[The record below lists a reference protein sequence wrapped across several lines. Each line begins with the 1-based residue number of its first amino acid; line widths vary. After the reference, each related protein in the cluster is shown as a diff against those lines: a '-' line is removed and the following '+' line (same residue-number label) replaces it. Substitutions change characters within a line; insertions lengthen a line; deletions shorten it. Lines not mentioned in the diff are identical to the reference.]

1 MEGIATTQREF
12 NSFFTHVKH
21 LRNLQKETL
30 EAIENVGKSGKLSQ
44 EQLDDLRFDSE
55 ELEDLRRAL
64 YVPTCIVI
72 AGQSFHGKLALATRL
87 LGEQILPIVN
97 IPKKSESHS
106 YRPLRLQFSSQENSF
121 AIFDSVSKHCSD
133 VPNKVLSSL
142 SVEDVEFK
150 DEELQGKN
158 SDEVIQGYLNHTLL
172 KDSLQIVL
180 TPSFSKRLSKSFC
193 IKKSSEFLRTVFS
206 SVFPIILYAITKIS
220 FTDEVPSPMSKSS
233 KSRHK
238 RDSSLSDEQSSDDD
252 DNGNCVVARQRK
264 SSVYHSMPESL
275 LYILCEKIGCLTRR
289 VPPQKLH
296 ERFANGEPKNYNDY
310 LEDLL
315 GFPKVVN
322 FFNLVLND
330 LLVKATTLLHGGH
343 TRCMRMFILYA
354 FDMAREIQITPRRI
368 NYAKEKENELFE
380 TLMDIASKKQDEIKD
395 IILESLSEIRESILE
410 KATNYEFRDVELPEN
425 MEELTPRD
433 VRVCTTEIQELV
445 LSDVNEAVGR
455 QLSMRLDI
463 MRESYLGTLQRCL
476 ENLENDCN
484 ECGESTNIGNALKQM
499 MNAAYQLEV
508 TSSTS
513 SSSLQSFLDKMK
525 LFVTAMPGRAPP
537 VIDAEWKN
545 RVAVEMISSLSESKL
560 ARNICTQF
568 RERLKLSH
576 EYFVVC
582 MKQLESQLVCRL
594 EQKEENHLRMKKC
607 DAPKLARMSL
617 ESTSLRDMILYGMPT
632 LGREVGRGQYGVVF
646 GCKKWGKYKPCAIKS
661 LEVYQNMKELL
672 TLRGSVIDYTYG
684 QGETPAVLLI
694 MDRLYRDLY
703 CGIKTG
709 LDWLERLQ
717 IAVDVTQ
724 GIRYLHSQGLVHR
737 DIKLKNVLLLTI
749 GFIFSHLQLDRQN
762 RAKLTDLGFC
772 KPEAMM
778 SGSIVGTPIH
788 MAPELFTGH
797 YDNSVDV
804 YAFGIL
810 FWYIC
815 AGHVKLPLVFEQC
828 HSKDQLWQSVRR
840 GSRPERLPSFTDKC
854 WKLMNECW
862 AGKPAERPHLGS
874 VEPRLRKI
882 MLVTSQKIDEENKM
896 ESDEGSFSE
905 SPKKI
910 DDEIVIE
917 VAKEDVEYIN
927 GSIGDH
933 NSNSVTIERG
943 EDALSQCNMSL

>member
-220 FTDEVPSPMSKSS
+220 FTDEEIAELREIKDSQPRASILFIRVPPLPDSFGEDLPESEQNDLLCKLGILPVPSPMSKSS

-330 LLVKATTLLHGGH
+330 LLVKATTLLHEGH

-661 LEVYQNMKELL
+661 LVPLDDKHWNDLAMESIPEHERIV

-694 MDRLYRDLY
+694 MDRLHRDLY

-709 LDWLERLQ
+709 LDWIERLQ
-717 IAVDVTQ
+717 DQDLNVF
-724 GIRYLHSQGLVHR
+724 HR
-737 DIKLKNVLLLTI
+737 SLTNV
-749 GFIFSHLQLDRQN
+749 GN
-762 RAKLTDLGFC
+762 
-772 KPEAMM
+772 
-778 SGSIVGTPIH
+778 
-788 MAPELFTGH
+788 
-797 YDNSVDV
+797 
-804 YAFGIL
+804 
-810 FWYIC
+810 
-815 AGHVKLPLVFEQC
+815 
-828 HSKDQLWQSVRR
+828 
-840 GSRPERLPSFTDKC
+840 
-854 WKLMNECW
+854 
-862 AGKPAERPHLGS
+862 
-874 VEPRLRKI
+874 
-882 MLVTSQKIDEENKM
+882 
-896 ESDEGSFSE
+896 
-905 SPKKI
+905 
-910 DDEIVIE
+910 
-917 VAKEDVEYIN
+917 
-927 GSIGDH
+927 
-933 NSNSVTIERG
+933 
-943 EDALSQCNMSL
+943 